1 MSASTLRDSQ
11 MTMARYLRDPQT
23 QPPPA
28 GVEER
33 RLKIYRDLIY
43 NNIEG
48 FIRGGFPVLHSL
60 YQEEDW
66 HGLVRLFIDQ
76 HRCHTPYFL
85 EISQEFLGFL
95 LDNFQPRPCDP
106 PFITELAHYEWVE
119 LALDVS
125 EEQLPDA
132 QPDTGPLECVP
143 RLSPLAWVLNYAYP
157 VHRIG
162 PGCFRPEEAREPTYL
177 AVYRDRSDEVCFME
191 LNAATARL
199 LELVRDNA
207 GSTGAQLLD
216 TLAAE
221 LGLDFEA
228 LREFGAA
235 QLHDFIEKS
244 VVLVTDPADTV
255 VAPADSGG

>member
-1 MSASTLRDSQ
+1 MSVTALRDSQ
-11 MTMARYLRDPQT
+11 MSMARYLRDPDT
-23 QPPPA
+23 QPPPP

-48 FIRGGFPVLHSL
+48 FISGGFPVLRSL
-60 YQEEDW
+60 YNDDDW

-85 EISQEFLGFL
+85 EISQEFLKFL
-95 LDNFQPRPCDP
+95 MENFQPRPCDP

-119 LALDVS
+119 LALDVA
-125 EEQLPDA
+125 EEQLPEPQVVA
-132 QPDTGPLECVP
+132 RPLDGVP
-143 RLSPLAWVLNYAYP
+143 HLSPLAWVLSYTYP

-162 PGCFRPEEAREPTYL
+162 PAFRPESAAEPTYL
-177 AVYRDRSDEVCFME
+177 AVYRDGDDSVRFME

-199 LELVRDNA
+199 LELIRDNQ
-207 GSTGAQLLD
+207 GSTAGQLLD
-216 TLAAE
+216 NLATE
-221 LGLDFEA
+221 LGLEAAA
-228 LREFGAA
+228 LRDFGAA
-235 QLHDFIEKS
+235 QLMEFIEKS
-244 VVLVTDPADTV
+244 VVLVTDPDNQV